1 MSSFRFEPDK
11 PGIEDVVNGPG
22 VADYL
27 TAIARDAADRI
38 RRRAPHGRDAFF
50 NYWRSVRYVPAQ
62 RGPDG
67 TLEAAA
73 GSDSPGWH
81 LAEYGTERLAP
92 IAPIRRGVEEVGIEI
107 KTGGAA

>member
-1 MSSFRFEPDK
+1 MSSFKFEPDRA
-11 PGIEDVVNGPG
+11 GIEDVVNGPG

-27 TAIARDAADRI
+27 TAVAKDAADRI

-50 NYWRSVRYVPAQ
+50 NYWKSVRHVPAT

-92 IAPIRRGVEEVGIEI
+92 LAPIRRGVEEVGIKIE
-107 KTGGAA
+107 GGSR